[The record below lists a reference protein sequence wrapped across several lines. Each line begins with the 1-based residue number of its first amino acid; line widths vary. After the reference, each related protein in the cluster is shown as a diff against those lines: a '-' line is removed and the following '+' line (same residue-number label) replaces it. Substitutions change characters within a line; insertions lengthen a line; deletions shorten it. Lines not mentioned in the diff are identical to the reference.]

1 VRILFEIDGV
11 EYEGHAEQVSELGAF
26 VLSDQQTLP
35 EEIKLRLQD
44 NGNSVALTG
53 EVVRKTAKGFAVAF
67 YALQPETIEQLDRLL
82 RPEEAGEEAGEEP
95 VEEDEKAGP
104 AFTIQGEDWTPP
116 VTEPVL
122 HHWKPEANLV
132 PPPSDGPEGPAWEN
146 LPTISPTIEGRA
158 PHPKAV
164 PLRKPEPKPGV
175 SQPSSKSEGAPQ
187 PAPTPQAAA
196 ETEPA
201 PKPEP
206 TPQGVP
212 KTETEPTGA
221 APNSTAPK
229 TGAERRET
237 ERIDQSFPLA
247 FDTLTHLIK
256 EFTHNISF
264 GGMFVYTSR
273 PLKKGEETAVTLV
286 HPVHGERCTL
296 LGKVVHSGNAPSP
309 DPITGAPRYGVGVE
323 FRMPL
328 DELKRVLSDFISS
341 HQQQEDTPSAQVIGD
356 ARAALQRGEE
366 SLHTLLDVD
375 KEAPV
380 DEIRRAYFQLVDRFH
395 PDRYF
400 GKVSSADQKV
410 LEELFRQLTN
420 AYEELTT

>member
-1 VRILFEIDGV
+1 MRILFEIDGV
-11 EYEGHAEQVSELGAF
+11 EYEGRAEQVSELGAF
-26 VLSDQQTLP
+26 VLSDQQALP
-35 EEIKLRLQD
+35 EEIEFRLQD
-44 NGNSVALTG
+44 SGNSVVLTG
-53 EVVRKTAKGFAVAF
+53 EVVRKTAEGFAVAF
-67 YALQPETIEQLDRLL
+67 HALQPETIEKLDRLL
-82 RPEEAGEEAGEEP
+82 RPEETGAEASEEP
-95 VEEDEKAGP
+95 VEQEEKAGP

-122 HHWKPEANLV
+122 HHWKPEADLV

-146 LPTISPTIEGRA
+146 LPTLSPTIEGRA

-164 PLRKPEPKPGV
+164 PLRKPQPKPGV
-175 SQPSSKSEGAPQ
+175 SQPSSQLEGAP
-187 PAPTPQAAA
+187 
-196 ETEPA
+196 EPE
-201 PKPEP
+201 PEPP

-212 KTETEPTGA
+212 KTETEP
-221 APNSTAPK
+221 TAPK

-237 ERIDQSFPLA
+237 ERIDQSFPIA

-296 LGKVVHSGNAPSP
+296 LGKVVHSGDAPSP

-341 HQQQEDTPSAQVIGD
+341 HQQQDAAPAAQVIGD
-356 ARAALQRGEE
+356 ARAVLQRGEE
-366 SLHTLLDVD
+366 SLHALLGVD
-375 KEAPV
+375 REAPV
-380 DEIRRAYFQLVDRFH
+380 DEIRRAYFQFVDRFH

-400 GKVSSADQKV
+400 GKVSGADQKV
-410 LEELFRQLTN
+410 LEQLFRQLTK